1 MLLFIFLIPQ
11 KTIVI
16 ASEGTPNIYLDDD
29 TFEIHWIHSIEKEE
43 WYEVYEVTNDELLLT
58 TTYFKTFGAGV
69 PHESEEES
77 EITADGF
84 IKYTV
89 NDTYEDIYLNIS
101 DNVET
106 KIVQGNEEFLLYEMY
121 EPYTAVEIKVAYKS
135 KFKQL
140 TGG

>member
-1 MLLFIFLIPQ
+1 MLLLFFLIPQ
-11 KTIVI
+11 KKLLIK
-16 ASEGTPNIYLDDD
+16 SEGAPNIYLDDD

-43 WYEVYEVTNDELLLT
+43 WYEIYEVINDELLLT

-69 PHESEEES
+69 PYESEEEP

-84 IKYTV
+84 VKYTV
-89 NDTYEDIYLNIS
+89 NDEYEDIYLNIS
-101 DNVET
+101 KNVET
-106 KIVQGNEEFLLYEMY
+106 KIVQGNEEILLYEMY
-121 EPYTAVEIKVAYKS
+121 EPYTAVEIKVDYVS